1 MCGRARALSRGGGG
15 AARGGE
21 GWGGWGAAVWP
32 GGGVAHLGRDPRG
45 LPLPPRP
52 AAAGAVPGFNPA
64 VQPRGSFRGMRLPR
78 LFSWVNAALGTAG
91 TAPFFPVL

>member
-1 MCGRARALSRGGGG
+1 M
-15 AARGGE
+15 
-21 GWGGWGAAVWP
+21 VWP

-64 VQPRGSFRGMRLPR
+64 VQPRGCFRGMRLPR
-78 LFSWVNAALGTAG
+78 LFSWVKAALGVAG
-91 TAPFFPVL
+91 TTPVSPVL